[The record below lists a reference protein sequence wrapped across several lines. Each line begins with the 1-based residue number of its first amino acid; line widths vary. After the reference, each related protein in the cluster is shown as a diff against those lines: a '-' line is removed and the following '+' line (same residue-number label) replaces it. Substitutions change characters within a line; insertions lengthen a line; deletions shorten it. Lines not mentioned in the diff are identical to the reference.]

1 MFGSAFGVG
10 LGGCLGIIAAFI
22 VVFFLI
28 ALCTAALGGGGG
40 GGGRNKGASRAYDS
54 AELAYAPNLE
64 EEDVFHDVRISTR
77 LLEGFPLP
85 PLHIHTPPISTSLS
99 LKAPEV
105 FPSLH
110 LTVGLERSP
119 SPYPPSLLQHYIYT
133 ATSCHCVKSAIS
145 VRREPT

>member
-28 ALCTAALGGGGG
+28 AFCTAALGGGGG

-54 AELAYAPNLE
+54 AELAYAPNRE

-99 LKAPEV
+99 PRRSSRPYTSQLA
-105 FPSLH
+105 LRDHH
-110 LTVGLERSP
+110 LPIPLLSSSTTFTQ
-119 SPYPPSLLQHYIYT
+119 PPHAT
-133 ATSCHCVKSAIS
+133 A
-145 VRREPT
+145 